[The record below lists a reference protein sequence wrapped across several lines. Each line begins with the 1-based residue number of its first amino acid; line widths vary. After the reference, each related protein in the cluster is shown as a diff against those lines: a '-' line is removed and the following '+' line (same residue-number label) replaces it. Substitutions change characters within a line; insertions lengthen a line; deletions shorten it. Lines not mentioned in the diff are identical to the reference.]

1 MKRIYNSTLF
11 WQVVTI
17 GIITLFAVNRAFPG
31 LIHFTKTTDL
41 SNLSVVKSVE
51 ASEVYPMFTCPC
63 CDQPLNKEEP
73 CCGAMISMIDF
84 IDKKVNEGLA
94 EDEVILATAREF
106 GIDRLLSEED
116 QLSLKQKLA
125 DMAPADAPKL
135 HIVEI
140 DRNLG
145 AVSQA
150 KGEVS
155 TDFEF
160 RNDGK
165 TDLLI
170 NKLGSSCGCT
180 SAAIVVGDVVGPRF
194 TMEGHGQ
201 ENPTDWEVAIK
212 PGGIATLRVFY
223 DPNVHG
229 EFVGAIT
236 RNVSIFSND
245 PVEFEVKVTISLDQV
260 K

>member
-1 MKRIYNSTLF
+1 MKRIYDSTLI
-11 WQVVTI
+11 WQIVTI
-17 GIITLFAVNRAFPG
+17 GLIVFFAINKVYPG
-31 LIHFTKTTDL
+31 IVHVGKSTDF
-41 SNLSVVKSVE
+41 SVVKSVE

-63 CDQPLNKEEP
+63 CDQSLNKEEP

-84 IDKKVNEGLA
+84 IDRLVSEGLG
-94 EDEVILATAREF
+94 EDEIILTTAKEF
-106 GIDRLLSEED
+106 GIDRLLNEED
-116 QLSLKQKLA
+116 QLSLKQKLL

-135 HIVEI
+135 LIVET
-140 DRNLG
+140 DQDLG
-145 AVSQA
+145 EVSQA
-150 KGEVS
+150 RGEVS

-165 TDLLI
+165 SDLLI
-170 NKLGSSCGCT
+170 NKLSSSCGCT
-180 SAAIVVGDVVGPRF
+180 SAAIVYEGEEGPRF

-212 PGGIATLRVFY
+212 PGDTATLRVYY

-236 RNVSIFSND
+236 RTVSIFSND
-245 PVEFEVKVTISLDQV
+245 PVEFEVKATITLDQV